1 MYQICQLMNNS
12 YSIKPCLVETRQG
25 FSVLYNEKPLYS
37 KYAPKDSILKIVNN
51 LEILPNTLILCFS
64 PVLGYGLEEL
74 LAKLPENCFILALEK
89 DKALYDFSLTESESL
104 VKNAIQQKNAFLY
117 LHTEN
122 PLQIAKLVNN
132 YEIDSFQNI
141 DFPKIATFKRV
152 LPLDFSGGAKLNS
165 DFYKETTSLLDE
177 SISQFWKNRTTLI
190 KLGRLYA
197 GNFFKNL
204 SDIAQDKKS
213 FSSINLFAE
222 ESRNKH
228 ILILG
233 TGLSLD
239 ELLPALKKEIQG
251 SNIREK
257 LFIISVDA
265 SLPVVKKYGITPDL
279 VVGVEGQFAIEKAYI
294 GFNNSKIPFAA
305 DLLSRP
311 SIKRILK
318 GKTCFFLSK
327 YTPEYFFDDFLNL
340 AKQLNIPAIEPLGS
354 VGLVAVELALI
365 IREKCQKIFC
375 CGTDFSFLPG
385 KTHCNGAP
393 VHTANLSSCNK
404 LSSTEQ
410 FASSFSGSNFYIS
423 GKSSRRNPNAKE
435 LSSKNLYNYGLLFE
449 KRYSSVNNLYDLSKF
464 GVETGLPQISHEDF
478 FETVKSQTAQI
489 HADNETS
496 KRTETVS
503 PCEIAKIREFLTSHH
518 SMLSEIKDIL
528 TGNKTATNLEILLN
542 KCGYLYLHFPDGEN
556 GPKLT
561 SDFLKRVRA
570 EIEFFLKITKL

>member
-1 MYQICQLMNNS
+1 MNNS
-12 YSIKPCLVETRQG
+12 YSTKPCLVETRQG

-74 LAKLPENCFILALEK
+74 LAKLPENSFILALEK
-89 DKALYDFSLTESESL
+89 DKALYDFSLTENESL
-104 VKNAIQQKNAFLY
+104 VKNAIPQKNAFLY

-132 YEIDSFQNI
+132 YDVGPTFP

-152 LPLDFSGGAKLNS
+152 LPLDFSGGAKLNQE
-165 DFYKETTSLLDE
+165 FYQQTTSLLDD

-197 GNFFKNL
+197 GNFFRNL
-204 SDIAQDKKS
+204 QDIAQNQND
-213 FSSINLFAE
+213 FTSINEFAE
-222 ESRNKH
+222 KSRNKH

-239 ELLPALKKEIQG
+239 VLLPALKEEIQ
-251 SNIREK
+251 SSEIREK
-257 LFIISVDA
+257 LFIIAVDA
-265 SLPVVKKYGITPDL
+265 SLPVLKKYGITPDL
-279 VVGVEGQFAIEKAYI
+279 VIGVEGQFAIEKAYI

-327 YTPEYFFDDFLNL
+327 YTSESFFNDFQNL
-340 AKQLNIPAIEPLGS
+340 AAQLNIPAIEPLGS

-385 KTHCNGAP
+385 KTHCKGAP

-404 LSSTEQ
+404 LSTTEQ
-410 FASSFSGSNFYIS
+410 FSSSFSVSNFYIS
-423 GKSSRRNPNAKE
+423 GKSARQNPNAKE
-435 LSSKNLYNYGLLFE
+435 LTSKNLYNYGLLFAN
-449 KRYSSVNNLYDLSKF
+449 RYSSVNNLFDLSDF
-464 GVETGLPQISHEDF
+464 GVETGLPQITHKEF
-478 FETVKSQTAQI
+478 FDTVKSQTVKTHFDI
-489 HADNETS
+489 ETS
-496 KRTETVS
+496 SQTES
-503 PCEIAKIREFLTSHH
+503 AFHSEIAKIREFLASHH

-528 TGNKTATNLEILLN
+528 TGIREATNLEALLN
-542 KCGYLYLHFPDGEN
+542 RCGYLYLHFPDGHN

-561 SDFLKRVRA
+561 PDFLKRVRA
-570 EIEFFLKITKL
+570 EVEFFLKITKL

>member
-1 MYQICQLMNNS
+1 MNNS
-12 YSIKPCLVETRQG
+12 NTTKPCLVETRQG
-25 FSVLYNEKPLYS
+25 FSVLYNDKPLYS

-51 LEILPNTLILCFS
+51 FEILPNTLILCFS

-89 DKALYDFSLTESESL
+89 DKTLYDFSLTESESL
-104 VKNAIQQKNAFLY
+104 VKNAIPQKNAFLY

-132 YEIDSFQNI
+132 YNIAPFQNI
-141 DFPKIATFKRV
+141 DFPKIATFKKV
-152 LPLDFSGGAKLNS
+152 LPLDFSGGAKLNQE
-165 DFYKETTSLLDE
+165 FYQQTTSLLDD

-204 SDIAQDKKS
+204 QDIAQNQND
-213 FSSINLFAE
+213 FTSINEFAE
-222 ESRNKH
+222 KSRNKH

-239 ELLPALKKEIQG
+239 VLLPALKEEIQC
-251 SNIREK
+251 SKIREK
-257 LFIISVDA
+257 LFIIAVDA

-279 VVGVEGQFAIEKAYI
+279 VVGVEGQFAIEKSYI
-294 GFNNSKIPFAA
+294 GFRDSKIPFAA

-327 YTPEYFFDDFLNL
+327 YTSESFFNDFLNL
-340 AKQLNIPAIEPLGS
+340 AAQLNILAIEPLGS

-375 CGTDFSFLPG
+375 CGTDFSFIPG

-393 VHTANLSSCNK
+393 VHTANLSNCNK

-410 FASSFSGSNFYIS
+410 FSSSFTVSNFYIS
-423 GKSSRRNPNAKE
+423 GKSTRQKPNAKE
-435 LSSKNLYNYGLLFE
+435 LTSKNLYNYGLLFAN
-449 KRYSSVNNLYDLSKF
+449 RYSSVNNLFDLSDF
-464 GVETGLPQISHEDF
+464 GVETGLPLITHKEF
-478 FETVKSQTAQI
+478 FETVKSQTVKTHFDI
-489 HADNETS
+489 ETS
-496 KRTETVS
+496 SQTES
-503 PCEIAKIREFLTSHH
+503 ASHSEIAKIREFLASHH

-528 TGNKTATNLEILLN
+528 TGIREATKLEALLN
-542 KCGYLYLHFPDGEN
+542 RCGYLYLHFPDGHN

-561 SDFLKRVRA
+561 PDFLKRVRA
-570 EIEFFLKITKL
+570 EVEFFLKITKL